1 MGKVADKRRLEDWM
15 PPTMV
20 VSAETVDV
28 LLKAQARAARMWLDS
43 WMMVTGEIGR
53 FAMKRWTVDAELL
66 RRLCACRTP
75 FEALDVQA
83 AFIQQAMR
91 DYMRETALLADVETN
106 AATAEIGAVDKG
118 VREASALMA
127 SRRTKDRS

>member
-1 MGKVADKRRLEDWM
+1 MDKVADRKSLDAWM
-15 PPTMV
+15 APQMA
-20 VSAETVDV
+20 VSIGTVDV
-28 LLKAQARAARMWLDS
+28 LLKAHARAARMWLDS
-43 WMMVTGEIGR
+43 WMMVTGELGR
-53 FAMKRWTVDAELL
+53 FAMKRWTVDADLV

-83 AFIQQAMR
+83 AFVQQALR
-91 DYMRETALLADVETN
+91 DYMRETALLADVETD

-118 VREASALMA
+118 VREASVLMA

>member
-1 MGKVADKRRLEDWM
+1 MDKVADRRRLEEWM
-15 PPTMV
+15 LPQMAVP
-20 VSAETVDV
+20 AETVDV

-43 WMMVTGEIGR
+43 WMMVTGEVGR

-83 AFIQQAMR
+83 AFIQQAMC
-91 DYMRETALLADVETN
+91 DYMRETALLADVETD
-106 AATAEIGAVDKG
+106 AATAEIGVVDKG
-118 VREASALMA
+118 VRDASALLA
-127 SRRTKDRS
+127 SRRPKVRP

>member
-1 MGKVADKRRLEDWM
+1 MVADRRRLEEWM
-15 PPTMV
+15 LPQV
-20 VSAETVDV
+20 VVPAETVDV
-28 LLKAQARAARMWLDS
+28 LLKAQARAARLWLDS

-53 FAMKRWTVDAELL
+53 FAMKRWMVDAEFL

-75 FEALDVQA
+75 FEALDVQS

-91 DYMRETALLADVETN
+91 DYMRETALLADVETD

-118 VREASALMA
+118 VREASAHMA
-127 SRRTKDRS
+127 SRRPKIRT